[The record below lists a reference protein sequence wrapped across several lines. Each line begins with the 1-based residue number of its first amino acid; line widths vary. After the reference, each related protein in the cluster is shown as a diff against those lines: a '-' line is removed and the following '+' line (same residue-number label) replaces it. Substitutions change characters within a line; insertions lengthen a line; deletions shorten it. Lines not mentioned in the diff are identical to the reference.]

1 MTTLIN
7 LIGGQTVPNLI
18 AQKYINPDNIL
29 LLYTKGSIKQKD
41 CYKSV
46 SPHITF
52 SECEIDPY
60 NFDQI
65 QKVISDFIDSNSSDN
80 IILNFTGG
88 TKIMSL
94 ASFEVFKKLN
104 YPSIYVDSE
113 NGNIYNYYHNK
124 CLTDKIDVKIS
135 TEEYLKLNNHIYKID
150 PPKNIEQ
157 SRVEYYEYLENNFT
171 PNLLK
176 FLSLINST
184 YKSNNKKSFSNNTI
198 IQDGPF
204 FYSWSQE
211 SSSSK
216 IIIDNKEFIISGKDS
231 MYYITGLWFE
241 DLVYNKKFLNNNLY
255 DEINRNIHIKDKAGK
270 KDMIE
275 IDIVAL
281 HKNNLHLFELKS
293 GRVAREHLNNLRTIK
308 EQLGTYT
315 KLFIIS
321 FFELDDPNVLNDRM
335 RDLNIQFFKYSDFSL
350 DKCFGK
356 ININL

>member
-18 AQKYINPDNIL
+18 AQKYINPDKIL

-41 CYKSV
+41 CYKSI
-46 SPHITF
+46 SPHLTF
-52 SECEIDPY
+52 IENEIEPY
-60 NFDQI
+60 NYYNI
-65 QKVISDFIDSNSSDN
+65 QKVITDFIESNYSN
-80 IILNFTGG
+80 TIILNFTGG

-94 ASFEVFKKLN
+94 ASFDIFQKKNLL
-104 YPSIYVDSE
+104 SIYVDSE
-113 NGNIYNYYHNK
+113 NGNIYKYLKNK
-124 CLTDKIDVKIS
+124 CETDKIDVKIS

-150 PPKNIEQ
+150 PLQNIEQ

-184 YKSNNKKSFSNNTI
+184 YKLINQEFYSNNTT

-216 IIIDNKEFIISGKDS
+216 IIIDNKEFIINGKDS
-231 MYYITGLWFE
+231 MFYITGLWFE

-281 HKNNLHLFELKS
+281 HKNNFHLFELKS
-293 GRVAREHLNNLRTIK
+293 GQVIREHLNNLRTIK

-321 FFELDDPNVLNDRM
+321 FFDLNDQNVLIDRM

-350 DKCFGK
+350 DKCFEK